1 MLLENEEEKKK
12 IVIQCSM
19 SYALLDENEKE
30 VATAECEGTIDEEY
44 LTVFPRFGN
53 ILPFHLRQITTIEA
67 ENYRITL
74 FLMSNE
80 KLVLFN
86 LGYYFED
93 FLRVLTDLR
102 NEVIIKDMLMN
113 ETIKKSDV
121 EMEFIYFDETGKE
134 KQKDI
139 GKLRLY
145 ETGLVI
151 IPQKGEVFR
160 VPYSDIS
167 NVSEENYSIKI
178 STDFGEQL
186 LFSKLGSEYDPF
198 LKAFS
203 DIYNALQTKI
213 ASSLS
218 ELYPGIDPVSL
229 RRIVSIMKEGKAAK
243 REDIEHINPQ
253 MWNVLEKKIND
264 TGLKESYTFLKQ
276 LARQEKISIGFKRG
290 LMGDLTG
297 EYIWFLIPIY
307 SVGEK
312 DYGNAVVMEAMETT
326 GEQSVGKATYFF
338 KIVSRSDYPNFTSL
352 EKLDEEADRFI
363 KTINRCMIDINFRRE
378 PIYLPDERLEEP
390 AYFKYKIATQR
401 IPSLRL
407 LRSLYIGRVTHTSPE
422 QWKNDVMDL
431 LKFNVKTQ
439 NDFAKW
445 TKQ

>member
-113 ETIKKSDV
+113 ETIKKPDI

-160 VPYSDIS
+160 VSYSDIS
-167 NVSEENYSIKI
+167 NVSEENYSVKI

-186 LFSKLGSEYDPF
+186 LFSKLGSEFDPF

-203 DIYNALQTKI
+203 DIYNELQTKV
-213 ASSLS
+213 ASLLS

-243 REDIEHINPQ
+243 REDIEHVNPR
-253 MWNVLEKKIND
+253 MWNVLEKKISD
-264 TGLKESYTFLKQ
+264 VGLNESYTFLKD